1 VIPDFVRQHV
11 TKAGNPKV
19 AYETE
24 EEASR
29 AGRAYHPRQ
38 NPYRCSLC
46 GRWHLSSKKVDQKW
60 SPKVPWYEPG
70 ERERA

>member
-1 VIPDFVRQHV
+1 MIPDFVRQHV
-11 TKAGNPKV
+11 TKAGRPKV

-24 EEASR
+24 AQAQREARNYS
-29 AGRAYHPRQ
+29 PRQ
-38 NPYRCSLC
+38 YAYRCSLC
-46 GRWHLSSKKVDQKW
+46 GRWHLSKFDLPIP